1 MMAVLS
7 WLAVLASEGRGY
19 DGLTVVDVE
28 VGRDSSNTVRDEQ
41 SSSKQES

>member
-1 MMAVLS
+1 LS